1 MIDKLISINEKL
13 IVKYKNNNE
22 QLEKYLLIR
31 KILNTKD
38 SFSKMNIKYA
48 YAILRD
54 LMIPEENLKEVYIK
68 ILNECDVYYLN

>member
-22 QLEKYLLIR
+22 QLEKHLLIR

-48 YAILRD
+48 YEILRD

-68 ILNECDVYYLN
+68 ILNECDIIF

>member
-68 ILNECDVYYLN
+68 ILNESDIIF